1 MSKVSEFG
9 KSQMKEDIVDFRA
22 GDTLEVDVRIREGE
36 KERTQKFEGVVIQIR
51 GEGLNKTFTVRKV
64 SGGVGV
70 ERIFPLHSPS
80 IMGIKKIKSG
90 KVRRAKITY
99 LRKLRGRAARIAE
112 KRDN

>member
-9 KSQMKEDIVDFRA
+9 DLQLKKDIVDFRA

-36 KERTQKFEGVVIQIR
+36 KERTQKFQGIVIQIR

-99 LRKLRGRAARIAE
+99 LRKLRGKAARIAE
-112 KRDN
+112 KRDD

>member
-1 MSKVSEFG
+1 MSKVSDFG
-9 KSQMKEDIVDFRA
+9 KSQIKEDIVDFRA
-22 GDTLEVDVRIREGE
+22 GDTLEVDGRIREGE
-36 KERTQKFEGVVIQIR
+36 KERTQKFEGIVIQIK

-99 LRKLRGRAARIAE
+99 LRKLRGKAARIAE
-112 KRDN
+112 KRDD

>member
-9 KSQMKEDIVDFRA
+9 KLQMKKDIVDFRA

-36 KERTQKFEGVVIQIR
+36 KERTQKFEGIVIQIK

-99 LRKLRGRAARIAE
+99 LRKLRGKAARIAE
-112 KRDN
+112 KRDD

>member
-1 MSKVSEFG
+1 MSKVSDFG
-9 KSQMKEDIVDFRA
+9 KLQMKNDIIDFRA
-22 GDTLEVDVRIREGE
+22 GDTLEVDVRIREGD
-36 KERTQKFEGVVIQIR
+36 KERTQKFEGVVMQIR

-90 KVRRAKITY
+90 KVRRAKINY
-99 LRKLRGRAARIAE
+99 LRKLRGRAARISE
-112 KRDN
+112 KRDD

>member
-1 MSKVSEFG
+1 MSKVSDFG

-99 LRKLRGRAARIAE
+99 LRKLRGRAARITE
-112 KRDN
+112 KRDD

>member
-1 MSKVSEFG
+1 MSKVSDFA
-9 KSQMKEDIVDFRA
+9 KLQMKEDIIDFRA
-22 GDTLEVDVRIREGE
+22 GDTLEVDVRIREGD
-36 KERTQKFEGVVIQIR
+36 KERTQKFEGVVMQIR

-90 KVRRAKITY
+90 KVRRAKINY

-112 KRDN
+112 KRDD

>member
-1 MSKVSEFG
+1 MNKVSEFG
-9 KSQMKEDIVDFRA
+9 KLQMKKDIVEFRA
-22 GDTLEVDVRIREGE
+22 GDTLEVNVRIREGE
-36 KERTQKFEGVVIQIR
+36 KERTQKFEGIVMQIR

-99 LRKLRGRAARIAE
+99 LRKLRGKAARIAE
-112 KRDN
+112 KRDD

>member
-9 KSQMKEDIVDFRA
+9 NLQMKNDIVEFRA
-22 GDTLEVDVRIREGE
+22 GDTLEVNVRLREGE
-36 KERTQKFEGVVIQIR
+36 KERTQKFEGIVMQIR

-80 IMGIKKIKSG
+80 IMGIKKIKS
-90 KVRRAKITY
+90 
-99 LRKLRGRAARIAE
+99 
-112 KRDN
+112 

>member
-9 KSQMKEDIVDFRA
+9 NLQLKKDIVDFRA

-112 KRDN
+112 KRDD

>member
-9 KSQMKEDIVDFRA
+9 NLQLKKDIVEFRA

-36 KERTQKFEGVVIQIR
+36 KERTQKFEGIVIQIR

-99 LRKLRGRAARIAE
+99 LRKLRGKAARIAE
-112 KRDN
+112 KRDD